1 MIIVL
6 LNIFKLALAVF
17 MGFFVGRERKRH
29 GKPIG
34 MRTLSLVCSGSA
46 FITIVSLNNFPNETA
61 RILAGII
68 TGIGFLGAGSIIAEG
83 SHIRG
88 LTTSATIWA
97 MALVGVGIGLGEFLL
112 SAVAA
117 GMFYVILEMN
127 ER

>member
-1 MIIVL
+1 MLLVL
-6 LNIFKLALAVF
+6 LDVLKLALAVF
-17 MGFFVGRERKRH
+17 MGFFVGHERKRH
-29 GKPIG
+29 GKPVG
-34 MRTLSLVCSGSA
+34 MRTLSIVCAGST
-46 FITIVSLNNFPNETA
+46 FITIISHNLFPSETA

-83 SHIRG
+83 NHIKG

-97 MALVGVGIGLGEFLL
+97 MALVGVGVGLGEYLL

-117 GMFYVILEMN
+117 GLFYAILEID